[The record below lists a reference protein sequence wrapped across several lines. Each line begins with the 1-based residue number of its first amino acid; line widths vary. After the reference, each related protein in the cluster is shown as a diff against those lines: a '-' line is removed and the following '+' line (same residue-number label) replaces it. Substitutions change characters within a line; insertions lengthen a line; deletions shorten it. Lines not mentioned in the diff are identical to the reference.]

1 MNRRLRVLGAIAAA
15 AVAGVLLAPTIGLV
29 SLSDVRAG
37 SVLWQIRVPRTLMAF
52 LAGSGLSLAGMTFQA
67 LFRNPL
73 VTPYTLGVSSGAAFG
88 ATLAIR
94 LGWVF
99 TILGVSS
106 IPLSAFAGALASLLL
121 VYGISMAGKS
131 SSTAILLLAGAAM
144 SFFFWSLIMGLQ
156 YLSDLTG
163 SFRILRW
170 LMGGVE
176 AVGYESVL
184 DVLPFVLSGAAVILS
199 YGRELNLLAVGED
212 LAASRGV
219 AVGPVRALLFAAS
232 TLMVGGVVAYCGPIG
247 FVGMIAPHLCRLLI
261 GTEHRHLAPATALF
275 GGLFLL
281 VCDTVARLVIAPAE
295 VPVGVLTAL
304 LGGPFFVWLLL
315 SRPRAGGSLA

>member
-1 MNRRLRVLGAIAAA
+1 MNRRLRVLAAIAAA
-15 AVAGVLLAPTIGLV
+15 AAAGVLLSPTLGLM
-29 SLSDVRAG
+29 SLSDVRSG
-37 SVLWQIRVPRTLMAF
+37 SVLWKIRVPRTLMAF

-94 LGWVF
+94 MGWVF

-121 VYGISMAGKS
+121 VYGIATAGKS
-131 SSTAILLLAGAAM
+131 SSTAVLLLAGAAM

-176 AVGYESVL
+176 AVGYDSVL
-184 DVLPFVLSGAAVILS
+184 DILPFVLSGAAVILS
-199 YGRELNLLAVGED
+199 YARELNLLAVGED

-281 VCDTVARLVIAPAE
+281 VCDTAARLVIAPAE

-315 SRPRAGGSLA
+315 TRPRSGGALA